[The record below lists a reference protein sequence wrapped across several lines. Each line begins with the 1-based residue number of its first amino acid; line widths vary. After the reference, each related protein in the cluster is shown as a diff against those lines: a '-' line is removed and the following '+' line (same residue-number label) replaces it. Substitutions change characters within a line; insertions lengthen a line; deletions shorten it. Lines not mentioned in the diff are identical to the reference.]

1 MKLERIDISNF
12 KGLQSASFEPK
23 KFACLIGENNAG
35 KSTVLQAI
43 VHALN
48 RPAKLPLGLHY
59 DAALPIVFRLNFSGV
74 TESHLRRLVEEH
86 RAKITDLVEDG
97 RLSLVVR
104 YPPNEHVEVREIQ
117 RVPRDP
123 RFLPDGITAAIGNRR
138 GAALREAFVTAY
150 PEVANPPQNWAMGA
164 AKECLAMHIK
174 TLPAEEME
182 TREAPLRSG
191 IGPSITTLLPEPI
204 YIPAVK
210 NLADD
215 MKTTQSTSFGRLLG
229 LLMDD
234 MELDL
239 HQINAALASLNTLF
253 NRTDGGGAQED
264 RRHAKVRS
272 LESLV
277 ESLLRENFPQVK
289 VQLHVPPPELK
300 TILNSAQIFIDDG
313 SKDLVDNKG
322 DGIKRT
328 LTFCLLQAYV
338 QHSSQEP
345 RDEADAAAERPL
357 LFLFEEPELYLH
369 PRSQRILFNTLARIS
384 ETHQVAVSTHSPL
397 FFAPGVTASF
407 VRVAK
412 RNANPKPVGELFPV
426 AIDLNEPQAETFRLA
441 RFENADAA
449 FFSRRVVL
457 FEGESD
463 DFFCAHVAKKLDEQ
477 WDFRA
482 KNIAMVRV
490 SGKGNFA
497 KYRAFFEAFG
507 IEVKIVADLD
517 TLFEGFQHLNGGAA
531 AAALRATAIQA
542 IDVRV
547 DALAIRPEPNG
558 EQIKDHVRKETWKQ
572 KWELARTTLR
582 DIQATAGAATAEQ
595 LRLLDELF
603 VWGADTGRLK
613 ACLVD
618 EDAHN
623 ALVDLLD
630 ELRRRGVCVL
640 SRGAIEDYY
649 PALANRSGPKPDCA
663 LRAAALVVDR
673 AAALA
678 LCPGLSQGRRS
689 ELEEVFEELFRDA

>member
-12 KGLQSASFEPK
+12 KGIKNATFEPK
-23 KFACLIGENNAG
+23 NFACLVGENNAG

-48 RPAKLPLGLHY
+48 RPAQLPLGVHY
-59 DAALPIVFRLNFSGV
+59 DATLPVVFRLSFTG
-74 TESHLRRLVEEH
+74 
-86 RAKITDLVEDG
+86 ITDPHLLRLAEDHRIKIADLVFDG
-97 RLSLVVR
+97 RLSIIVR
-104 YPPNEHVEVREIQ
+104 YPPNERVEVLEIRRE
-117 RVPRDP
+117 PRDT
-123 RFLPDGITAAIGNRR
+123 RFSSEGVTTAIGGRTGNS
-138 GAALREAFVTAY
+138 LREAFLAAY
-150 PEVANPPQNWAMGA
+150 PDVGNLPVNWSMGS
-164 AKECLAMHIK
+164 AKACLAAHIAS
-174 TLPAEEME
+174 LPDEEMQAVE
-182 TREAPLRSG
+182 GPLRSG
-191 IGPSITTLLPEPI
+191 IGPSITKLLPEPI

-234 MELDL
+234 LEPDL
-239 HQINAALASLNTLF
+239 HQIQAALTSLNTIF
-253 NRTDGGGAQED
+253 NRTEGDGEQED
-264 RRHAKVRS
+264 RRHAKVQS

-289 VQLHVPPPELK
+289 VQLHVPPPDLK

-313 SKDLVDNKG
+313 SKDLIDNKG

-338 QHSSQEP
+338 QHSARRSQNDP
-345 RDEADAAAERPL
+345 NAAADRPL

-369 PRSQRILFNTLARIS
+369 PRSQRILFNTLTRIS
-384 ETHQVAVSTHSPL
+384 EAHQVAVSTHSPL

-412 RNANPKPVGELFPV
+412 RDAHPKPVGELYAV
-426 AIDLNEPQAETFRLA
+426 GIDLNEAHAGMFRLA

-463 DFFCAHVAKKLDEQ
+463 DFYCAHVAKKLDEA
-477 WDFRA
+477 WDFHAR
-482 KNIAMVRV
+482 NIAMVRV
-490 SGKGNFA
+490 SGKGNFG
-497 KYRAFFEAFG
+497 KYRTFFEAFG

-517 TLFEGFQHLNGGAA
+517 TLFDGFQHLGGGADA
-531 AAALRATAIQA
+531 VALREIAIQA
-542 IDVRV
+542 IDARV
-547 DALAIRPEPNG
+547 EALAIRPEPTA
-558 EQIKDHVRKETWKQ
+558 EQIKSHVRKETWKQ

-582 DIQATAGAATAEQ
+582 EIQATAGSATPEQ
-595 LRLLDELF
+595 LRLLDGLF
-603 VWGADTGRLK
+603 VWGADAGRLQ

-618 EDAHN
+618 DEARN
-623 ALVDLLD
+623 ALTDLLD
-630 ELRRRGVCVL
+630 ELRSRGVCVL

-649 PALANRSGPKPDCA
+649 PALSSRSGPKPDCA
-663 LRAAALVVDR
+663 LQATRLVVDC
-673 AAALA
+673 ASAQALS
-678 LCPGLSQGRRS
+678 PGLTEGRQT
-689 ELEEVFEELFRDA
+689 ELEEVFQELFRDI

>member
-1 MKLERIDISNF
+1 MKLERIDIANF
-12 KGLQSASFEPK
+12 KGLENASFEPK

-48 RPAKLPLGLHY
+48 RPTQLPLGLHY
-59 DAALPIVFRLNFSGV
+59 DAAHPIVFRLAFTDI
-74 TESHLRRLVEEH
+74 TEPHLLRLAEEH
-86 RAKITDLVEDG
+86 RSKIADLVVDG
-97 RLSLVVR
+97 RLNLIVR
-104 YPPNEHVEVREIQ
+104 YPPNERVEVLEVR
-117 RVPRDP
+117 RVPRDA
-123 RFLPDGITAAIGNRR
+123 RFSSEGITAAIGGRR
-138 GAALREAFVTAY
+138 GAALRNAFVAAY
-150 PEVANPPQNWAMGA
+150 GDVGNHPEDWSMGA
-164 AKECLAMHIK
+164 AKDCLAAHIK
-174 TLPAEEME
+174 TLPDAEME
-182 TREAPLRSG
+182 TREGPLRSG
-191 IGPSITTLLPEPI
+191 IGSSITALLPEPI

-210 NLADD
+210 NLSDD

-234 MELDL
+234 MEPDL
-239 HQINAALASLNTLF
+239 HLIHAALASLNTLF
-253 NRTDGGGAQED
+253 NRTGGGDEQD
-264 RRHAKVRS
+264 DQRHAKVRS
-272 LESLV
+272 LEALV

-322 DGIKRT
+322 DGIKRM

-338 QHSSQEP
+338 QRSSQAPQNE
-345 RDEADAAAERPL
+345 DDASAERPL

-412 RNANPKPVGELFPV
+412 RNADPKPVGELFPI

-477 WDFRA
+477 WDFHAR
-482 KNIAMVRV
+482 NIAMVRV

-517 TLFEGFQHLNGGAA
+517 TLFDGFQHLNGGAA
-531 AAALRATAIQA
+531 AAALRGTAIQA
-542 IDVRV
+542 IDARV
-547 DALAIRPEPNG
+547 VALAIRPEPNG

-572 KWELARTTLR
+572 KWELARTTLK
-582 DIQATAGAATAEQ
+582 DIQATAGAATVEQ

-603 VWGADTGRLK
+603 VWGADVGRLQ

-618 EDAHN
+618 RVARN

-630 ELRRRGVCVL
+630 ELRSRGVCVL
-640 SRGAIEDYY
+640 SRGTIEDYY

-673 AAALA
+673 ASAQA
-678 LCPGLSQGRRS
+678 LCPGLSQGRRP

>member
-1 MKLERIDISNF
+1 MELERIEISNF
-12 KGLQSASFEPK
+12 KGLQNASFEPK

-48 RPAKLPLGLHY
+48 RPTQLPLGLHY
-59 DAALPIVFRLNFSGV
+59 DSALPIVFRLTFTDI
-74 TESHLRRLVEEH
+74 TEPHLLRLAEEH
-86 RAKITDLVEDG
+86 RSKIADLVVDG
-97 RLSLVVR
+97 RLNLVVR
-104 YPPNEHVEVREIQ
+104 YPPNERVEVLEIR
-117 RVPRDP
+117 RVPRDA
-123 RFLPDGITAAIGNRR
+123 RFSSEGITAAIGNRR
-138 GAALREAFVTAY
+138 GAALRDAFVAAY
-150 PEVANPPQNWAMGA
+150 GDVGNHPEKWTMGA
-164 AKECLAMHIK
+164 AKECLAAHIQ
-174 TLPAEEME
+174 TLPDAEME

-191 IGPSITTLLPEPI
+191 IGSSITTLLPEPI

-234 MELDL
+234 MEPDL
-239 HQINAALASLNTLF
+239 HQIHAALASLNTLF
-253 NRTDGGGAQED
+253 NRTGGNDEQDD

-338 QHSSQEP
+338 QHSSQVP
-345 RDEADAAAERPL
+345 QDAADAAADRPL

-369 PRSQRILFNTLARIS
+369 PRSQRILFSTLARIS

-412 RNANPKPVGELFPV
+412 RHAVPKPVGELFPI

-463 DFFCAHVAKKLDEQ
+463 DFFCAHVAKKLDER
-477 WDFRA
+477 WDFHAR
-482 KNIAMVRV
+482 NIAMVRV

-517 TLFEGFQHLNGGAA
+517 TLFDGFQHLNGGAA
-531 AAALRATAIQA
+531 AAALRGTAIQA
-542 IDVRV
+542 IDMRV
-547 DALAIRPEPNG
+547 GALAIRPEPNG
-558 EQIKDHVRKETWKQ
+558 EQIKDHVRKETWKR

-582 DIQATAGAATAEQ
+582 DIQAKAGAATVEQ
-595 LRLLDELF
+595 LHLLDELF
-603 VWGADTGRLK
+603 VWGADVGRLQ

-618 EDAHN
+618 MDARS
-623 ALVDLLD
+623 AIVDLLD
-630 ELRRRGVCVL
+630 ELRNRGVCVL

-649 PALANRSGPKPDCA
+649 PALASRSGPKPDCA

-673 AAALA
+673 ASAQA

>member
-1 MKLERIDISNF
+1 MKLERIDITNF
-12 KGLQSASFEPK
+12 KGLHSASFEPK

-48 RPAKLPLGLHY
+48 RPAQLPLGLYY
-59 DAALPIVFRLNFSGV
+59 DAALPVVFRLTFTDI
-74 TESHLRRLVEEH
+74 TEPHLRRLAEEH
-86 RAKITDLVEDG
+86 RVKIADLIVDG
-97 RLSLVVR
+97 SLTLVVQ
-104 YPPNEHVEVREIQ
+104 YPPNQKIEVLEIR
-117 RVPRDP
+117 RVPRDA
-123 RFLPDGITAAIGNRR
+123 RFSPEGITEAIGNRR
-138 GAALREAFVTAY
+138 GGALRDAFVATYADVENH
-150 PEVANPPQNWAMGA
+150 PENWTMGA
-164 AKECLAMHIK
+164 AKECLAAHIR
-174 TLPAEEME
+174 TLPAEQVAAV
-182 TREAPLRSG
+182 EAPLRSG
-191 IGPSITTLLPEPI
+191 IGSSITTLLPEPI

-234 MELDL
+234 MEPDL
-239 HQINAALASLNTLF
+239 HQIQEALASLNRLF
-253 NRTDGGGAQED
+253 NRTEGTDEQED
-264 RRHAKVRS
+264 NRHAKVKS
-272 LESLV
+272 LEALV

-313 SKDLVDNKG
+313 SKDLIDNKG

-338 QHSSQEP
+338 QHSSQAPQEEP
-345 RDEADAAAERPL
+345 GAAAERPL

-397 FFAPGVTASF
+397 FFAPGITASF

-412 RNANPKPVGELFPV
+412 RNAQPKPVGELHPV

-441 RFENADAA
+441 HFENAEAA

-457 FEGESD
+457 LEGESD
-463 DFFCAHVAKKLDEQ
+463 DFYCAHVAKTLDER
-477 WDFRA
+477 WDFHA
-482 KNIAMVRV
+482 KNIALVRV

-497 KYRAFFEAFG
+497 KYRAFFDAFG

-517 TLFEGFQHLNGGAA
+517 TLFEGYHHLSGGPVAA
-531 AAALRATAIQA
+531 GLRATALQA
-542 IDVRV
+542 IDGRV
-547 DALAIRPEPNG
+547 QALAIRPEPNG
-558 EQIKDHVRKETWKQ
+558 DQIKNHVRKNSWKE
-572 KWELARTTLR
+572 KWELARATLR
-582 DIQATAGAATAEQ
+582 EVQATGGIATPEQ
-595 LRLLDELF
+595 LELLDGLF
-603 VWGADTGRLK
+603 VWGADAARLR
-613 ACLVD
+613 ACLD
-618 EDAHN
+618 DQQARD

-630 ELRRRGVCVL
+630 ELRRGGVCVL

-649 PALANRSGPKPDCA
+649 PAHADLSGSKPDAA
-663 LRAAALVVDR
+663 LRATALVVDR
-673 AAALA
+673 QAALD
-678 LCPGLSQGRRS
+678 LCPALSQGRRT
-689 ELEEVFEELFRDA
+689 ELEEVFEELFRGT